1 MLCINTNLV
10 LHKPWRE
17 FGNSALGLSP
27 WRLVVIAILILFCR
41 RMPIVIALKPIMPAM
56 KTYREATFSGWFGPM
71 GVGAVFLSTIA
82 KEQMEKVYED
92 EAEFPIIVDLIGPVV
107 LFVVLASTLVH
118 GSTIP
123 LFQLGR
129 RIRTRTLS
137 IASSTGSQ
145 RLKWRRSTHDLDETQ
160 RNTLINMLGK
170 RRKRTQVEEDQ
181 QQPSFEH
188 TTVDMED
195 AEEDYLPHDE
205 EDEQAEE
212 QEAAAQME
220 GESSSNQLKPSTEG
234 HSTSESQSGSNIRFL
249 EPLHP
254 RQAHSESSLSG
265 SSYMQNQY
273 PDNQAT
279 KSTSEDQRHDKS
291 HPHSEEE
298 AEKSGDDPNVSN
310 EQAEC
315 VVERYHCNIHPR
327 IEVWEERQNVIIE
340 DTEDTGPNIVI
351 SKRDENWKQKMRDA
365 IKRLEADI
373 EKDNK

>member
-1 MLCINTNLV
+1 
-10 LHKPWRE
+10 
-17 FGNSALGLSP
+17 
-27 WRLVVIAILILFCR
+27 
-41 RMPIVIALKPIMPAM
+41 MPIVIALKPIMPAM

-123 LFQLGR
+123 LFQLGK

-310 EQAEC
+310 EQAER

-327 IEVWEERQNVIIE
+327 IEVWEEHQNVIIE